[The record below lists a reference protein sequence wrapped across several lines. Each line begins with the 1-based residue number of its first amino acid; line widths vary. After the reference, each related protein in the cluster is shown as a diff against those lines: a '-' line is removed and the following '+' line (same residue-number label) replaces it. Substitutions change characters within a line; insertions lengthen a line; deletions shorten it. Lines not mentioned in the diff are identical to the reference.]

1 MQVFFRVEYQGLDD
15 NLLYILIITF
25 QSLPHGC
32 QLLPSMSSEPDGTD
46 LETE

>member
-1 MQVFFRVEYQGLDD
+1 MQVFFWIDYQDLDD

-32 QLLPSMSSEPDGTD
+32 QLLPSVSSEPDSTD